1 MKRMTTAAVLIACVT
16 RLTLAETPSATAEGP
31 LFDKEGRMLAYVY
44 ADGKRDTYVY
54 DSEWRVKIFYDRDG
68 RATHFRY
75 NSDGTMNTTH
85 DSDSPKAR

>member
-1 MKRMTTAAVLIACVT
+1 
-16 RLTLAETPSATAEGP
+16 
-31 LFDKEGRMLAYVY
+31 MLAYVY

-54 DSEWRVKIFYDRDG
+54 DSAWRVKIFYDRDG

-85 DSDSPKAR
+85 DSDSPKAK